1 MSFLL
6 LGFFTGLSLI
16 LAIGAQNIFVI
27 EQGLKKQYVFL
38 VCLICSL
45 SDLILIFLGIFL
57 FEYFKSL
64 FTNNIELIFNILL
77 FIFLVYFI
85 SVKLKFKYE
94 NFDVNTDK
102 NKISLKSVIIK
113 TLGFTYLNPHVYSDT
128 VFFLGNFSKNF
139 LITQKYYFG
148 IGASIASFLFFFS
161 LGYLSKSLSKYL
173 HNFNT
178 WRIINLFII
187 TFMSI
192 LAFYVLLDIFKS
204 NQALEFLLWISHT

>member
-27 EQGLKKQYVFL
+27 EQGLKKQYIFL

-57 FEYFKSL
+57 FEYFKSY
-64 FTNNIELIFNILL
+64 FTQNIELVFNILL
-77 FIFLVYFI
+77 LIFLVYFVI
-85 SVKLKFKYE
+85 SKIRSTY
-94 NFDVNTDK
+94 NRFDINLDK
-102 NKISLKSVIIK
+102 NQLSLKNTVIK

-139 LITQKYYFG
+139 LISQKYYFG

-161 LGYLSKSLSKYL
+161 IGYLAKFFSSYLNNSKDWK
-173 HNFNT
+173 
-178 WRIINLFII
+178 IINLFII
-187 TFMSI
+187 IFMSA
-192 LAFYVLLDIFKS
+192 LACYVLFDTINLI
-204 NQALEFLLWISHT
+204 